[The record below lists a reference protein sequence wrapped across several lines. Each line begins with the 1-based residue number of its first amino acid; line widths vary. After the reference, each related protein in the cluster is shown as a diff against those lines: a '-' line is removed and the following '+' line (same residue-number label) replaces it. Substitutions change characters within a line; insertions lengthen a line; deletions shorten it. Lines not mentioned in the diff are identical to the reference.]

1 LVLRARGDL
10 RIYVIDILGHWRSFC
25 CVLFIETPIFTKQAS
40 GGLFTDEELKLLQK
54 ELIENPEKGDL
65 IAGSGGLR
73 KIRLARKGGGK
84 SGGFRVIY
92 YRSTLEVIF
101 LLLAYPKNQQ
111 GNLTKAEI
119 KVLKKLIE
127 G

>member
-1 LVLRARGDL
+1 M
-10 RIYVIDILGHWRSFC
+10 
-25 CVLFIETPIFTKQAS
+25 LFIETPIFTKQAS
-40 GGLFTDEELKLLQK
+40 GGLFTDEELKELQRELLN
-54 ELIENPEKGDL
+54 NPNKGDL

-92 YRSTLEVIF
+92 YRSTPEVIF
-101 LLLAYPKNQQ
+101 LLLAYPKNKQD
-111 GNLTKAEI
+111 NLSKAE
-119 KVLKKLIE
+119 VKLLRELIV

>member
-1 LVLRARGDL
+1 
-10 RIYVIDILGHWRSFC
+10 
-25 CVLFIETPIFTKQAS
+25 VLFIETPIFTKQAS
-40 GGLFTDEELKLLQK
+40 GGLFEDDELKQLQAELL
-54 ELIENPEKGDL
+54 ENPNKGDL

-92 YRSTLEVIF
+92 YRSTPEVIF
-101 LLLAYPKNQQ
+101 LLLAYPKNKQD
-111 GNLTKAEI
+111 NLTKAEI
-119 KVLKKLIE
+119 KLLRELIE

>member
-1 LVLRARGDL
+1 M
-10 RIYVIDILGHWRSFC
+10 
-25 CVLFIETPIFTKQAS
+25 LFIETPIFTKQANC
-40 GGLFTDEELKLLQK
+40 GLFTDDELKQLQLELL
-54 ELIENPEKGDL
+54 EDPNRGDL

-92 YRSTLEVIF
+92 YRSTPDVIF
-101 LLLAYPKNQQ
+101 LLLAYPKNKQD
-111 GNLTKAEI
+111 NLSKAE
-119 KVLKKLIE
+119 VKLLREWIE